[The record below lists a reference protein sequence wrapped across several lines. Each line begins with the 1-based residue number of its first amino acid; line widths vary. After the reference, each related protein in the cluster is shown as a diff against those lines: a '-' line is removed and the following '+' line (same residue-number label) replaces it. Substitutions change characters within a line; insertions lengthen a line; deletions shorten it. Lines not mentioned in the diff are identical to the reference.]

1 MGCSGV
7 KIEEKLYTLR
17 YKRDDAPHLII
28 KEQIDCKKC
37 EEKYGTPQPC
47 IAVCP
52 ANVYS
57 WIDGKI
63 VVAYE
68 NCVECG
74 ACKIAC
80 PYSNIIW
87 KYPRYGLG
95 IALRYG

>member
-1 MGCSGV
+1 M

-17 YKRDDAPHLII
+17 YKRDEVPHLQI
-28 KEQIDCKKC
+28 KDQNTCKKC
-37 EEKYGTPQPC
+37 EEIYGTPQPC
-47 IAVCP
+47 ISVCP

-57 WIDGKI
+57 WISDKI
-63 VVAYE
+63 IISYE

-80 PYSNIIW
+80 PFNNIIW

>member
-1 MGCSGV
+1 MRV
-7 KIEEKLYTLR
+7 EEKLYTLR
-17 YKRDDAPHLII
+17 YKRDEQPHLVI
-28 KEQIDCKKC
+28 KEAQKC
-37 EEKYGTPQPC
+37 VECAMKNGVPQPC

-57 WIDGKI
+57 WIDQKI
-63 VVAYE
+63 VVSYE

-74 ACKIAC
+74 SCRIAC
-80 PYSNIIW
+80 PYDNISW

>member
-1 MGCSGV
+1 MGWNSL

-17 YKRDDAPHLII
+17 YKRDNLSHLEI
-28 KEQIDCKKC
+28 KNQNQCKEC
-37 EEKYGTPQPC
+37 ELKYGTPQPC

-57 WIDGKI
+57 WIDNKI
-63 VVAYE
+63 VISYE

-80 PYSNIIW
+80 PFNNIDW

>member
-1 MGCSGV
+1 MGCV
-7 KIEEKLYTLR
+7 NVRIEEKLYTLR
-17 YKRDDAPHLII
+17 YKRDESPHLII
-28 KEQIDCKKC
+28 KDQGTCKAC
-37 EEKYGTPQPC
+37 AEKYGIPQPC

-57 WIDGKI
+57 WVDGKI
-63 VVAYE
+63 VVSYE

-80 PYSNIIW
+80 PYTNIIW

>member
-1 MGCSGV
+1 M

-17 YKRDDAPHLII
+17 YKRDEIPHLEI
-28 KEQIDCKKC
+28 KDQMTCKKC
-37 EEKYGTPQPC
+37 EETYGTPQPC
-47 IAVCP
+47 ISVCP

-57 WIDGKI
+57 WINGKI
-63 VVAYE
+63 VVSYE

-80 PYSNIIW
+80 PFNNIIW